1 MVWCTQRMRN
11 SCIFKGSKFD
21 VEGLIQQVLFFAW
34 CWMREGVKNFSQ
46 SFSVSSMNTG
56 LLFVEGAGLG
66 GAGAN
71 PSLGLQHRLIGPG
84 QCRTA
89 IRRRQRRVSNVEL
102 GKPELLD
109 GGPIQRDPRQTEPSL
124 DPLAFGEWEKVK
136 ARVVVVAENG
146 VWWGEKRFGIV
157 NQNFHGVRV

>member
-34 CWMREGVKNFSQ
+34 CWMREGVKDFSQ

-157 NQNFHGVRV
+157 NQNFHGVQV

>member
-34 CWMREGVKNFSQ
+34 CWMREGVKDFSQ

>member
-1 MVWCTQRMRN
+1 M
-11 SCIFKGSKFD
+11 
-21 VEGLIQQVLFFAW
+21 
-34 CWMREGVKNFSQ
+34 
-46 SFSVSSMNTG
+46 
-56 LLFVEGAGLG
+56 EGAGLG

-71 PSLGLQHRLIGPG
+71 LSLGLQHRLIGPG

-89 IRRRQRRVSNVEL
+89 IRRRQRRVPDVEL